1 MNIQQHYLI
10 NLKRRPERLFGW
22 LGAQHQ
28 MDFDFEKLTVVEA
41 HDGAEYQT
49 VGSLFMP
56 VRDYF
61 FQRGIDYRG
70 SVKSESTDRLKIG
83 LRCLLITRLIIFLH
97 LEERINSDD
106 YFMMW
111 EDDVYLNYPYKDLID
126 VQLPADATM
135 IAFHTPD
142 PINHLKKHRT
152 LPFRHG
158 AHHIRA
164 PQAFVFNKEGLS
176 KILNLYRKERME
188 YDLEPFFSHYNN
200 LPGLYSSEKNYAHL
214 VHFSDLSSDI
224 VPVKGALRQKKYPE
238 IRWNTFSI
246 LNETKRKA

>member
-10 NLKRRPERLFGW
+10 NLKRRPERLFAW

-49 VGSLFMP
+49 VGSLFDP

-61 FQRGIDYRG
+61 FQRGMDYRG
-70 SVKSESTDRLKIG
+70 NVSNENTDRVKIS

-97 LEERINSDD
+97 LEELINSDN

-111 EDDVYLNYPYKDLID
+111 EDDVYLSYPYKDLID
-126 VQLPADATM
+126 VQLPTDATM

-142 PINHLKKHRT
+142 PINYLKKHRM

-158 AHHIRA
+158 AHRIRA

-176 KILNLYRKERME
+176 KILNLYREKQME
-188 YDLEPFFSHYNN
+188 YDLEHFFKVYNN

-224 VPVKGALRQKKYPE
+224 IPVKGALKEKRHPE

-246 LNETKRKA
+246 LNETKREA